1 MENETQNVED
11 DRDSPLAKTQRLG
24 DISPPATIS
33 ESQNAKERDLEHE
46 IVEQSDLN
54 VLKPLVASPS
64 DLSNS
69 QLDGQADQEEE
80 PGQNDSEDNPK
91 IHIAAPISP
100 TTIVDKTQA
109 DEKFVEVEKSKS
121 SPVETTSNYQ
131 NMHSGNLWQ

>member
-33 ESQNAKERDLEHE
+33 ESQNAKEPDLEHV

-131 NMHSGNLWQ
+131 NMLSGNLWQ